1 MRDRGERL
9 SREIE
14 WGRIGEKEE
23 ETGGEKEGKRQRRSA
38 KGKIWRERE
47 REKKKYQDT
56 VGIKGGEKRG
66 DI

>member
-14 WGRIGEKEE
+14 WGQIGEKEE

-38 KGKIWRERE
+38 KGKRQRERE
-47 REKKKYQDT
+47 RLDKEKKNTKIQW
-56 VGIKGGEKRG
+56 G
-66 DI
+66 